1 MQIQEIVNRKFSRAF
16 QGYDIGE
23 VDAFLD
29 EIIRDMERME
39 QELQLLELR
48 NKMLLEE
55 LARPTSR
62 AAFWTP
68 CRSRKSRKNPA
79 RAQLLAGPYAG
90 PSGPIARP
98 GFRNRQWQPNGY
110 GYKRRLAAFLYPFL
124 RAPPIWLP
132 SKGWRR
138 GEREKAGANFSLGLF
153 SFG

>member
-55 LARPTSR
+55 LARDNVQSGFLDPLPEPEKQEES
-62 AAFWTP
+62 
-68 CRSRKSRKNPA
+68 
-79 RAQLLAGPYAG
+79 GEG
-90 PSGPIARP
+90 PSC
-98 GFRNRQWQPNGY
+98 
-110 GYKRRLAAFLYPFL
+110 
-124 RAPPIWLP
+124 
-132 SKGWRR
+132 
-138 GEREKAGANFSLGLF
+138 
-153 SFG
+153 

>member
-48 NKMLLEE
+48 NKML
-55 LARPTSR
+55 
-62 AAFWTP
+62 
-68 CRSRKSRKNPA
+68 
-79 RAQLLAGPYAG
+79 AG
-90 PSGPIARP
+90 PSVPIARP

>member
-55 LARPTSR
+55 LARANVQSGFLHPLPEPEKQEGS
-62 AAFWTP
+62 
-68 CRSRKSRKNPA
+68 
-79 RAQLLAGPYAG
+79 GEG
-90 PSGPIARP
+90 PSC
-98 GFRNRQWQPNGY
+98 
-110 GYKRRLAAFLYPFL
+110 
-124 RAPPIWLP
+124 
-132 SKGWRR
+132 
-138 GEREKAGANFSLGLF
+138 
-153 SFG
+153 

>member
-55 LARPTSR
+55 LARSNVQSGFLDPLPEPEKQEES
-62 AAFWTP
+62 
-68 CRSRKSRKNPA
+68 
-79 RAQLLAGPYAG
+79 GEG
-90 PSGPIARP
+90 PSC
-98 GFRNRQWQPNGY
+98 
-110 GYKRRLAAFLYPFL
+110 
-124 RAPPIWLP
+124 
-132 SKGWRR
+132 
-138 GEREKAGANFSLGLF
+138 
-153 SFG
+153 

>member
-79 RAQLLAGPYAG
+79 KDPAA
-90 PSGPIARP
+90 SGPLCRP
-98 GFRNRQWQPNGY
+98 IGPNCAAGISKQAMATQW
-110 GYKRRLAAFLYPFL
+110 L
-124 RAPPIWLP
+124 WV
-132 SKGWRR
+132 
-138 GEREKAGANFSLGLF
+138 
-153 SFG
+153 

>member
-55 LARPTSR
+55 LAWANVQSGFLDPLPEPEKQEES
-62 AAFWTP
+62 
-68 CRSRKSRKNPA
+68 
-79 RAQLLAGPYAG
+79 GEG
-90 PSGPIARP
+90 PSC
-98 GFRNRQWQPNGY
+98 
-110 GYKRRLAAFLYPFL
+110 
-124 RAPPIWLP
+124 
-132 SKGWRR
+132 
-138 GEREKAGANFSLGLF
+138 
-153 SFG
+153 

>member
-55 LARPTSR
+55 LARANVQSGFLDPLPESEK
-62 AAFWTP
+62 
-68 CRSRKSRKNPA
+68 KSEPNDE
-79 RAQLLAGPYAG
+79 
-90 PSGPIARP
+90 PS
-98 GFRNRQWQPNGY
+98 
-110 GYKRRLAAFLYPFL
+110 
-124 RAPPIWLP
+124 
-132 SKGWRR
+132 
-138 GEREKAGANFSLGLF
+138 
-153 SFG
+153 